1 MYGLDADRWH
11 SESEGMGLF
20 KVRNENRSKKLAE
33 AHVTQLFGLR
43 TFVFRSAI
51 SPGKREL
58 IEREREISLVV
69 CEEFKIDI
77 SGEEVR
83 RKWEREGDGK
93 E

>member
-1 MYGLDADRWH
+1 M
-11 SESEGMGLF
+11 
-20 KVRNENRSKKLAE
+20 
-33 AHVTQLFGLR
+33 
-43 TFVFRSAI
+43 FRSAI

-58 IEREREISLVV
+58 IEKEREISLVV